1 LRCGALEE
9 LASKLDGLS
18 HPLRLAMVALL
29 WRSGPMYL
37 SEIAS
42 ALGVSRALAK
52 VHLKKLESA
61 GIVESSVVVEG
72 GKAVA
77 RRVYTL
83 TWRGELR
90 LSPASIAEAAG
101 RCWGGSGGGRG

>member
-1 LRCGALEE
+1 VGLPCSGLEG

-18 HPLRLAMVALL
+18 HPLRLAIVALL
-29 WRSGPMYL
+29 WRRGPLYL

-52 VHLKKLESA
+52 VHLKKLERS
-61 GIVESSVVVEG
+61 GVVRSRVVLEG

-77 RRVYTL
+77 RRLYEL
-83 TWRGELR
+83 SWSGEICV
-90 LSPASIAEAAG
+90 SPESIAALVEE
-101 RCWGGSGGGRG
+101 CWGDRGG